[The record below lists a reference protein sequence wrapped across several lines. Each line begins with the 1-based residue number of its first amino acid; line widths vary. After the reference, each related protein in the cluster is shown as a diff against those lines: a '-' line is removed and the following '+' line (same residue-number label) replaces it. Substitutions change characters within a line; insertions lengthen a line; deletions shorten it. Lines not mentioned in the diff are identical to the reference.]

1 MSKYDQDVEEVN
13 PNLIPIMNLFT
24 ALIPFLLMSAVFYQ
38 MAIIQITIPV
48 ASSSGETDIAKEED
62 KITLNLQIFEDRFEM
77 SASSDTLAPEVIS
90 KLKATIPRPKSD
102 DQKAVY
108 EELSKAAHQIKGKYV
123 SSDTTIV
130 VPEEDI
136 PYQVIIEAVDAVRR
150 IRLPEQNNATV
161 MLFPKVV
168 LSSRVK

>member
-13 PNLIPIMNLFT
+13 PDLIPIMNLFT

-38 MAIIQITIPV
+38 MAVIQITIPV
-48 ASSSGETDIAKEED
+48 ASESGETDIAKEDD
-62 KITLNLQIFEDRFEM
+62 KVTLNLQIFQDRFEL
-77 SASSDTLAPEVIS
+77 SGSSDTLPPEVVAR
-90 KLKATIPRPKSD
+90 LKATIPRPKSD
-102 DQKAVY
+102 DQKPVL
-108 EELSKAAHQIKGKYV
+108 EELSKAAHQIKGKYI
-123 SSDTTIV
+123 SSDTTII

-136 PYQVIIEAVDAVRR
+136 PYQTIIEAMDAVRK
-150 IRLPEQNNATV
+150 IRLADQGNALV